1 MTRSDRSRPTRRSH
15 PLLSLAK
22 AAAYATAPKF
32 TFAAL
37 HPQAA
42 LRWKLVPYDMRYG
55 YAPRISGAVAATL
68 GITIGMLV
76 GRWIGRTTTRAA
88 LAEEVAAEAGRA
100 ESPKTRVARSA
111 RRVTR
116 DQLTEARARA
126 RGTSPTQ
133 RPQPERAAL
142 PDAQALPPA
151 RVPGRAPVNSA
162 RPEMNDPE
170 ITETW

>member
-37 HPQAA
+37 HPQSA
-42 LRWKLVPYDMRYG
+42 LRWKLMPYDMRHG

-68 GITIGMLV
+68 GITIGLLV
-76 GRWIGRTTTRAA
+76 GRWIGRTTTLAA
-88 LAEEVAAEAGRA
+88 RAEEAAAATAPA
-100 ESPKTRVARSA
+100 ESPTARVARSA

-116 DQLTEARARA
+116 DDLMEARARA
-126 RGTSPTQ
+126 RGGSPAQ
-133 RPQPERAAL
+133 RAQLDRSAL
-142 PDAQALPPA
+142 PDVQAFPPA

-162 RPEMNDPE
+162 RPDLDDPG